1 MFKKISSNCHK
12 FILPTCIEPFD
23 IRVRALISALGFLL
37 AAVGQARTLH
47 LVARIL
53 CDIAD
58 LLHKDSGQ

>member
-1 MFKKISSNCHK
+1 MKPSH
-12 FILPTCIEPFD
+12 
-23 IRVRALISALGFLL
+23 IRVRALILALGFLL
-37 AAVGQARTLH
+37 AAVGQGRTLH